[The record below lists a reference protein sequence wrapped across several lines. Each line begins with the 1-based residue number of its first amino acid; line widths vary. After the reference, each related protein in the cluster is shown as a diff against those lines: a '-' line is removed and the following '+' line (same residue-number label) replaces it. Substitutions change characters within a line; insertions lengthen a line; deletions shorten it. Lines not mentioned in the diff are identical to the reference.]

1 MRFVNFDGRM
11 GTTSRQFLP
20 IFFGFEIHIISM
32 IPHSDPLWGLFLPIK
47 EEYTMRI
54 LLIEPN
60 KIPWPRNIADTLEAM
75 QHIVDGFIQAVY
87 PFEEP
92 VALVC
97 KEELICSDSGC

>member
-1 MRFVNFDGRM
+1 MVSEGYGSPSFFANDYFILSGRM

-60 KIPWPRNIADTLEAM
+60 KIP
-75 QHIVDGFIQAVY
+75 
-87 PFEEP
+87 
-92 VALVC
+92 
-97 KEELICSDSGC
+97 